1 MESIMERLEK
11 IETKQD
17 EANEGIHEIK
27 NRLTSMCGAF
37 VHRDEFDELKKEHEG
52 IRTEL
57 TSAKGFISGV
67 KAVAWFLGLST
78 VGGVV
83 ALLKLV
89 FKVF

>member
-1 MESIMERLEK
+1 MERLDK

-27 NRLTSMCGAF
+27 NQLTAMCGTF
-37 VHRDEFDELKKEHEG
+37 VHQDEFDKLKKEHET

-57 TSAKGFISGV
+57 TGAKGFISGV